1 MQSSNIPSKIPLPF
15 GYAAGTG
22 YINPIPV
29 ASQIGIVNGRAS
41 LQDGFPPD
49 TFIPISS
56 GGVPP
61 WGGDMNGILN
71 EITAIQ
77 QWQQAGGFFPYDAA
91 FSSAVTGYPLGAVI
105 QSTSHAGF
113 WISTAENNTSNPDT
127 GGAGWV
133 PDAWY
138 GNQTIAISGSSIT
151 LTNIQA
157 AYPILTLTGTM
168 TTSCNLI
175 IPNFVGKW
183 IISNATTGAFTIQAK
198 TAGGSGVN
206 IAQGASTYIYGDGTN
221 IYFANSSQVASFNGR
236 TGTVTL
242 NSTDV
247 VNALGYAPM
256 VSFNGR
262 NGSVTLNSTDV
273 TNALGYT
280 PPTPSGSGAYGTWP
294 INITGNASY
303 ATNANYASSAGY
315 ATNAGTATNAGYAT
329 NAGTATT
336 ASNALALNGQSK
348 LGLGITGEIWHG
360 VGRAFNTG
368 YVNPYSYPIAVSATA
383 TCAVTSVIYAYVNG
397 QLVSFFQWQFNGCG
411 SFGGAFIIVPPYST
425 YQLNSGQG
433 VYNWVELY

>member
-49 TFIPISS
+49 TFIPIAS

-127 GGAGWV
+127 GGDGWV

-280 PPTPSGSGAYGTWP
+280 PPTPSGSGAYGTWL

-315 ATNAGTATNAGYAT
+315 ATDAGTATNAGYAT
-329 NAGTATT
+329 TANNA
-336 ASNALALNGQSK
+336 NAVFGKTK
-348 LGLGITGEIWHG
+348 LGLGITGEIWNS
-360 VGRAFNTG
+360 VSRSVNVT
-368 YVNPYSYPIAVSATA
+368 YTNPYDYPISVAVSFGD
-383 TCAVTSVIYAYVNG
+383 TSGQSPTFQAYVNG
-397 QLVSFFQWQFNGCG
+397 VLISSINYDSGTYFGTTELSF
-411 SFGGAFIIVPPYST
+411 IVPANQT
-425 YQLNSGQG
+425 YL
-433 VYNWVELY
+433 VYNTIGIGANVWAELY